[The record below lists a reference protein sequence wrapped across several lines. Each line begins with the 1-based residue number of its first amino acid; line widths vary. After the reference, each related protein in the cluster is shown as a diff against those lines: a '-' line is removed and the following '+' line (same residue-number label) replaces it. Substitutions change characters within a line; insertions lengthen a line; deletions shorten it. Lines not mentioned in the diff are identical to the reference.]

1 MHSWMSGLVVGIIS
15 VGWWP
20 ALPENFF
27 TPLASL
33 AGVLSLRLVQRGAKC
48 FSGLLLGCALGV
60 AHGNALLQHSLPQSC
75 VGRALTLSGDVVSL
89 PRRSQMPDG
98 TPRQRFELLV
108 RNLQPLHC
116 AGPRRVLL
124 SYYGPQAMVPG
135 ERWRFVVQLKKPWGL
150 ANPGSFNLQSWFA
163 QTGIDALGTVR
174 RDQARQIGAANSL
187 YQSHHRARGRISER
201 ISGLPFDADVR
212 AILQAITVADKSG
225 LDSRLW
231 SLLQQ
236 FGVNHLLVISGLHI
250 GLVAAAAYMIGGSLQ
265 RLGVC
270 MGAANR
276 SLPGLCALLMAGGYA
291 ALAGFSLATQR
302 ALYMLIAFIL
312 ADLLGRRSAASGNL
326 LLAAVLVL
334 GLNPLA
340 ALGSG
345 FWLSF
350 GAVAALL
357 WLGQWQRGAG
367 RVRRVAGTH
376 MFMALLMLPL
386 GAWWFAGG
394 SLVAAPANLLMIPLL
409 GVWVVPAALLAS
421 CCFLLGSS
429 MDLLLWQVAAW
440 PLQHI
445 LPVARWLEQLSPG
458 WMYWHLQGG
467 MGAVLLAICAVLLLA
482 IPGAKRLRV
491 LLALFPLPLVL
502 PHNTREPLP
511 QEHTRVTVLDVGQGT
526 AVLLQAGNRVLLY
539 DTGGGDPAGSNMARS
554 VILPLLRRRG
564 VNRLDTFIVSH
575 PDLDHAAGV
584 RDILRLLPAARQ
596 LYGGAQSAMPQGR
609 SCVAGESWSW
619 PGGQTFQVL
628 SPAME
633 AALPSNNASCV
644 LSVEID
650 GYRLLLTGDIE
661 GSRER
666 QLVRYWGEGLYSDW
680 LLAAHH
686 GSKTSSSQTFLKRV
700 RPSLVVLS
708 HGYANRFGHPHPLV
722 MQRLQ
727 IAADTVIS
735 TAVNGALEFTV
746 VPGQPVSMRAYR
758 QELRRYWM

>member
-429 MDLLLWQVAAW
+429 LDLLLWQVAAW

-526 AVLLQAGNRVLLY
+526 AVLLQAGTRVLLY

>member
-270 MGAANR
+270 MAAANR

>member
-1 MHSWMSGLVVGIIS
+1 MHSWMSGLVVGVIS

-20 ALPENFF
+20 GLPGDFF
-27 TPLASL
+27 TLVASL
-33 AGVLSLRLVQRGAKC
+33 LGVLSLRLGQRGAKC

-60 AHGNALLQHSLPQSC
+60 AHGNALLQHRLPESC
-75 VGRALTLSGDVVSL
+75 VGGALTLSGEVVSL

-135 ERWRFVVQLKKPWGL
+135 EQWRFVVQLKKPWGL

-174 RDQARQIGAANSL
+174 RDQARQISAANPL
-187 YQSHHRARGRISER
+187 YQSHHRARARISER

-225 LDSRLW
+225 IDSRLW

-250 GLVAAAAYMIGGSLQ
+250 GLVAAAAYLIGGSLQ
-265 RLGVC
+265 RLGAC

-276 SLPGLCALLMAGGYA
+276 SLPGLCALLMAGAYA

-302 ALYMLIAFIL
+302 ALYMLTAFIL
-312 ADLLGRRSAASGNL
+312 ADLLRRRSAASGNL

-429 MDLLLWQVAAW
+429 MELLFWQGAAW

-467 MGAVLLAICAVLLLA
+467 MGAVLLATCAVLLLA
-482 IPGAKRLRV
+482 IPGAKRLR
-491 LLALFPLPLVL
+491 LLVALFPLPLVL
-502 PHNTREPLP
+502 PHNPREPLP

-526 AVLLQAGNRVLLY
+526 AVLLQAGDRVLLY

-564 VNRLDTFIVSH
+564 VSSLDTFIVSH

-584 RDILRLLPAARQ
+584 RDILRALPAARQ
-596 LYGGAQSAMPQGR
+596 LYGGAQSAMPEGR

-650 GYRLLLTGDIE
+650 GYRLLLPGDVE
-661 GSRER
+661 RSRER

-686 GSKTSSSQTFLKRV
+686 GSNTSSSQTFLKMV
-700 RPSLVVLS
+700 RPGLVVLS

-727 IAADTVIS
+727 VAAGTVIG
-735 TAVNGALEFTV
+735 TAGSGALEFTI
-746 VPGQPVSMRAYR
+746 VPGQPLSMRAYR
-758 QELRRYWM
+758 QEMRRYWM

>member
-1 MHSWMSGLVVGIIS
+1 MRSWMSGLVVGIIS

-20 ALPENFF
+20 ALPGNFF
-27 TPLASL
+27 TLLASL
-33 AGVLSLRLVQRGAKC
+33 AGVLSLRQGQRGAKC
-48 FSGLLLGCALGV
+48 FSGLLLGCALGM
-60 AHGNALLQHSLPQSC
+60 AHGNALLQHRLPESC
-75 VGRALTLSGDVVSL
+75 VGSALTLSGEVVSL

-135 ERWRFVVQLKKPWGL
+135 EHWRFVVQLKKPWGL

-163 QTGIDALGTVR
+163 QTGIDARGTVR
-174 RDQARQIGAANSL
+174 RDQARQISAANPF
-187 YQSHHRARGRISER
+187 YQAHHRARARISER
-201 ISGLPFDADVR
+201 ISGLPLDADVR
-212 AILQAITVADKSG
+212 AILQALTVADKSG
-225 LDSRLW
+225 IDSRLW

-250 GLVAAAAYMIGGSLQ
+250 GLVAAAAYLIGGSLQ
-265 RLGVC
+265 RLGAC
-270 MGAANR
+270 MGANR
-276 SLPGLCALLMAGGYA
+276 SLPGLCALLMAGAYA

-302 ALYMLIAFIL
+302 ALYMLAAFIF
-312 ADLLGRRSAASGNL
+312 ADLLGRRGRASGNL
-326 LLAAVLVL
+326 LLAAALVL

-376 MFMALLMLPL
+376 VFMALLMLPL

-394 SLVAAPANLLMIPLL
+394 SLAAAPANLLMIPLL
-409 GVWVVPAALLAS
+409 GVWVVPVALLAS
-421 CCFLLGSS
+421 VCFLLGSS
-429 MDLLLWQVAAW
+429 MELLLWQVAAW

-445 LPVARWLEQLSPG
+445 LPVARWLDQLSPG

-467 MGAVLLAICAVLLLA
+467 AVAIFLAACAVLLLV
-482 IPGAKRLRV
+482 IPGAKRLR
-491 LLALFPLPLVL
+491 LIAALFPLPLVL
-502 PHNTREPLP
+502 PHDPREPLP

-526 AVLLQAGNRVLLY
+526 AVLLQAGGRVLLY

-564 VNRLDTFIVSH
+564 VDSLDTLIVSH

-584 RDILRLLPAARQ
+584 RDVLRLLPAARQ
-596 LYGGAQSAMPQGR
+596 LYGGAQGAMPQGR
-609 SCVAGESWSW
+609 PCLAGESWSW
-619 PGGQTFQVL
+619 PGGQIFQIL

-633 AALPSNNASCV
+633 TALPSNNASCV

-650 GYRLLLTGDIE
+650 GYRLLLPGDIE

-666 QLVRYWGEGLYSDW
+666 QLVRYWGEGLLSDW

-686 GSKTSSSQTFLKRV
+686 GSRTSSSQTFLKMV
-700 RPSLVVLS
+700 RPDLVVLS

-727 IAADTVIS
+727 VAADTVIG
-735 TAVNGALEFTV
+735 TAASGALEFTV
-746 VPGQPVSMRAYR
+746 VPGQPLSISSYR

>member
-48 FSGLLLGCALGV
+48 FSGLLLGLALGM
-60 AHGNALLQHSLPQSC
+60 AHGNALLQHRLPESC
-75 VGRALTLSGDVVSL
+75 VGSAITLTGEVVSL
-89 PRRSQMPDG
+89 PRRSEMPDG

-108 RNLQPLHC
+108 RNLQPVHC

-124 SYYGPQAMVPG
+124 SYYGPQVMVPG

-174 RDQARQIGAANSL
+174 RDQARQISAANPF
-187 YQSHHRARGRISER
+187 YQAHHRARARISER
-201 ISGLPFDADVR
+201 ISGLPLDADVR

-225 LDSRLW
+225 IDSRFW

-250 GLVAAAAYMIGGSLQ
+250 GLVAAAAYLIGGSLQ
-265 RLGVC
+265 RLGAC
-270 MGAANR
+270 MGANR
-276 SLPGLCALLMAGGYA
+276 SLPGLCALLMAGAYA

-302 ALYMLIAFIL
+302 ALYMLAAFIL
-312 ADLLGRRSAASGNL
+312 ADLLGRRSRASGNL

-367 RVRRVAGTH
+367 RVRRLAGTH
-376 MFMALLMLPL
+376 VFMALLMLPL

-467 MGAVLLAICAVLLLA
+467 AVAIFLAAFAVLLLV
-482 IPGAKRLRV
+482 IPGAKRLR
-491 LLALFPLPLVL
+491 LLVALFPLPLVL
-502 PHNTREPLP
+502 PHDPREPLP
-511 QEHTRVTVLDVGQGT
+511 QGHTRVTVLD
-526 AVLLQAGNRVLLY
+526 
-539 DTGGGDPAGSNMARS
+539 
-554 VILPLLRRRG
+554 
-564 VNRLDTFIVSH
+564 
-575 PDLDHAAGV
+575 
-584 RDILRLLPAARQ
+584 
-596 LYGGAQSAMPQGR
+596 
-609 SCVAGESWSW
+609 
-619 PGGQTFQVL
+619 
-628 SPAME
+628 
-633 AALPSNNASCV
+633 
-644 LSVEID
+644 
-650 GYRLLLTGDIE
+650 
-661 GSRER
+661 
-666 QLVRYWGEGLYSDW
+666 
-680 LLAAHH
+680 
-686 GSKTSSSQTFLKRV
+686 
-700 RPSLVVLS
+700 
-708 HGYANRFGHPHPLV
+708 
-722 MQRLQ
+722 
-727 IAADTVIS
+727 
-735 TAVNGALEFTV
+735 
-746 VPGQPVSMRAYR
+746 
-758 QELRRYWM
+758 

>member
-376 MFMALLMLPL
+376 LFMALLMLPL